1 VDGEARLTVHLN
13 LWKKRLGRVPD
24 SVWEQ
29 TELEALLLAEN
40 DLRDVSGQIRRLK
53 KLRMLDLGHHQLTNV
68 PEALADLDGL
78 TDFLYLHDNRLSAM
92 PDTLGRQLRLLRSA

>member
-53 KLRMLDLGHHQLTNV
+53 KLRMLDL
-68 PEALADLDGL
+68 
-78 TDFLYLHDNRLSAM
+78 
-92 PDTLGRQLRLLRSA
+92 DTIN